1 MMRKYTRFFAS
12 LLLIC
17 SAAFLFAADGQQ
29 TPAKDAL
36 QVTPQAAVEDDSGL
50 YYPAHVGDTLYL
62 NAWKKTAPE
71 KEVFVKAEVIR
82 TEIKADGEFYY
93 FYGPQ
98 VDVHY
103 LIGVDKDGITMR
115 VIKYPFPLFDLSVE
129 VTLKP
134 KMTIILFPLKV
145 GEKWHYDG
153 KAEAIIL
160 FIPFTRNIK
169 ADFEVVERVTMKT
182 PAGDIDTY
190 HIKVLLDEG
199 DGKGVKDEN
208 YWYGRDIGYSVA
220 DTNGHKAELA
230 GYRIYDEKTG
240 KWNEKLPED
249 AEKYK

>member
-1 MMRKYTRFFAS
+1 MRKYTRFFAS
-12 LLLIC
+12 ILLIC
-17 SAAFLFAADGQQ
+17 AAFFLIAADGQQ
-29 TPAKDAL
+29 AAAGDTKQAP
-36 QVTPQAAVEDDSGL
+36 PQAAVDDSPL

-62 NAWKKTAPE
+62 NAWKKAAPE

-82 TEIKADGEFYY
+82 TEKKSDGEFYY

-134 KMTIILFPLKV
+134 KMQIIRFPLKV
-145 GEKWHYDG
+145 GEKWHYEG

-160 FIPFTRNIK
+160 LIPFTREIK

-190 HIKVLLDEG
+190 HIKVLLNDG

-220 DTNGHKAELA
+220 DTSGHKAELA

-240 KWNEKLPED
+240 TWKEKLPEGID
-249 AEKYK
+249 KYK